1 MTDIKSQNDL
11 NKPETHSTDVLLDT
25 ISKLETTTNKMELYK
40 EIIKDEMIKNGERLE
55 EIERLQKQLE
65 IAKRAMRKIVREYFD
80 CVLKK
85 DIRINGYSVF
95 KTCDKALKE
104 IEEINK

>member
-1 MTDIKSQNDL
+1 MTVKSQDDL
-11 NKPETHSTDVLLDT
+11 GKQGRDVEVLLST
-25 ISKLETTTNKMELYK
+25 IEELERTK
-40 EIIKDEMIKNGERLE
+40 
-55 EIERLQKQLE
+55 KQLE
-65 IAKRAMRKIVREYFD
+65 IAKRAMREIVREYFN

-104 IEEINK
+104 IEELEK